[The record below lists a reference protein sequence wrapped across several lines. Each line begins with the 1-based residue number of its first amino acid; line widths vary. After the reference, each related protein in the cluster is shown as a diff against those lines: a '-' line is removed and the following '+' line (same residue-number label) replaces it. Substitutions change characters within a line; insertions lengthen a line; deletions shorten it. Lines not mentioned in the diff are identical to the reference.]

1 MGEGGAAVK
10 TAQIVMLLVGLAYLD
25 FAIWYSAEMHNIWY
39 SKKRKFL
46 GVLFRFWDFIGK
58 AGET

>member
-1 MGEGGAAVK
+1 MK

-25 FAIWYSAEMHNIWY
+25 FAIWYAAEMHNIWY
-39 SKKRKFL
+39 KKKRKFR

-58 AGET
+58 VDES